1 MTEQIQGTKNY
12 DRNEKEKGYFQAPD
26 NIGFSIQPFPK
37 PFKECLSDALETW

>member
-1 MTEQIQGTKNY
+1 MTRMALKERK
-12 DRNEKEKGYFQAPD
+12 KEKGYFQAPD